1 MKKWGMAV
9 LVVLFL
15 SVAGGKTSVVY
26 GNSFSET
33 DGQDV
38 EEEQITESM
47 LQRIGAS
54 KVQDFLDKQENLS
67 DVSFSSLVIGIL
79 KGEEGISPEKV
90 GTWLK
95 ETLFYELAET
105 KGLFV
110 QVLVIS
116 IAFGIFK
123 KFYPMIFDNSYISE
137 LCFVLVIQCI
147 FAVLLC
153 GSFLEL

>member
-123 KFYPMIFDNSYISE
+123 KFYR
-137 LCFVLVIQCI
+137 CF
-147 FAVLLC
+147 
-153 GSFLEL
+153 

>member
-79 KGEEGISPEKV
+79 KGEGRNFPGKSGHMVKR
-90 GTWLK
+90 
-95 ETLFYELAET
+95 
-105 KGLFV
+105 
-110 QVLVIS
+110 
-116 IAFGIFK
+116 
-123 KFYPMIFDNSYISE
+123 D
-137 LCFVLVIQCI
+137 
-147 FAVLLC
+147 AVL
-153 GSFLEL
+153 